1 MSTGLSFR
9 RSIKSVEQDQDQ
21 AELNKVRNAF
31 RISMGIRDNRGYGHI
46 AGFHGV
52 PDWYCWHHQIS
63 IRTTVRPRIFLQWHR
78 AYLYWLELH
87 LKELARDPAVTIPY
101 WVWTREE
108 SENRLPTSYESQS
121 VDNQPNP
128 LYKFHI
134 DIPSAGINQDTNR
147 VPGRIGQLPTKQQ
160 IDSILDISDFEDFE
174 VELADIHDY
183 IHGWVGGTMSNVGLA
198 SYDPIFYAHHCMID
212 RIWYLWQLKHGESAG
227 MEQMLDIPLAPF
239 DLNVKDVLNIRRLG
253 YEYAD
258 VTRSMS
264 VSAAEIGA

>member
-9 RSIKSVEQDQDQ
+9 RSIKSIEQDPDQ
-21 AELNKVRNAF
+21 AELNKIRNAF

-52 PDWYCWHHQIS
+52 PGWYCWHHQIS

-87 LKELARDPAVTIPY
+87 LKELARDPTVTIPY

-108 SENRLPTSYESQS
+108 SDNRLPTSYDQQS
-121 VDNQPNP
+121 IDNQPNP
-128 LYKFHI
+128 LHKFHI
-134 DIPSAGINQDTNR
+134 DVPSAGLNEDTDR
-147 VPGRIGQLPTKQQ
+147 DPGRIGRLPLKQR

-174 VELADIHDY
+174 TELSDIHDY
-183 IHGWVGGTMSNVGLA
+183 IHGWVGGTMGNVGIA

-212 RIWYLWQLKHGESAG
+212 RLWYLWQLRHGESTG

-239 DLNVKDVLNIRRLG
+239 DLNVEDVLNIRRLG

-258 VTRSMS
+258 VTTSVS
-264 VSAAEIGA
+264 VSAAEIGG